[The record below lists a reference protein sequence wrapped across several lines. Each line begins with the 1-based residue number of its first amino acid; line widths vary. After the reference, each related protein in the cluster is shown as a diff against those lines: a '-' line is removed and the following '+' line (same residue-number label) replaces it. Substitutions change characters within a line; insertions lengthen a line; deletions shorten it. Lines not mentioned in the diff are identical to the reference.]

1 MCWLIRAVH
10 STHAPV
16 AAVAPLGSPRAAGTL
31 RGVAGGVDTPP
42 MPTSPSPLP
51 AITAPHRRRPPRL
64 VIPWSVAAAAV
75 LFLGGGVCTF
85 GDDHPPMAGDIAFNW
100 TLGGSSCATASE
112 VTTIAITIP
121 GEQLVNGG
129 VYPCS
134 SAGVDGVVLHD
145 FAPGS
150 YTWMTEA
157 RNAASTAL
165 YRASGTLTVA
175 GNVTAQV
182 DLTPVTN

>member
-1 MCWLIRAVH
+1 M
-10 STHAPV
+10 
-16 AAVAPLGSPRAAGTL
+16 
-31 RGVAGGVDTPP
+31 AGGVDTLP

-51 AITAPHRRRPPRL
+51 AITAPHRRRPRRL

-75 LFLGGGVCTF
+75 LFLGGGVCV
-85 GDDHPPMAGDIAFNW
+85 GDDQPPGADIAFNW

-134 SAGVDGVVLHD
+134 SDGVDGVVLRD
-145 FAPGS
+145 FTPGA
-150 YTWMTEA
+150 YTWMIEA

-165 YRASGTLTVA
+165 YRASGTATVA
-175 GNVTAQV
+175 GSITVQV
-182 DLTPVTN
+182 DLSPVTPLRAREE